1 MGSYGRPRAG
11 ATLMLTGLFPR
22 LGSVLVVVM
31 AAVLFILHR
40 ERTAQA
46 ALRRASEAETQARTA
61 RFALKI
67 KESQDEA
74 SASAAHTRPDLLDRL
89 RAGSF

>member
-1 MGSYGRPRAG
+1 
-11 ATLMLTGLFPR
+11 MLTGLFPR

-67 KESQDEA
+67 KE
-74 SASAAHTRPDLLDRL
+74 
-89 RAGSF
+89 